1 MRIAMRTSSAEETRE
16 VGEVF
21 ASLLR
26 ARDAVVLT
34 GELGEETREVGEVFA
49 SLLQA
54 RDAVVLTGEL
64 GAGKTTFAQG
74 VARGLG
80 IEEQVSSPTFTLIKE
95 YSGILDLAHVDVY
108 RLDMVQD
115 VVDLGL
121 EELGGGD
128 GVLLI
133 EWGDTIEELLPD
145 ERLCVELV
153 TEDATGES
161 VRAISISASGAGW
174 IERFAELEVAMLP
187 WGVSA

>member
-1 MRIAMRTSSAEETRE
+1 MHIAVRTTSAEQTRE
-16 VGEVF
+16 VGEAL

-26 ARDAVVLT
+26 TRDAVVLM
-34 GELGEETREVGEVFA
+34 
-49 SLLQA
+49 
-54 RDAVVLTGEL
+54 GEL

-108 RLDMVQD
+108 RLDKVQD

-128 GVLLI
+128 DVLLV

-145 ERLCVELV
+145 ERLRVELI
-153 TEDATGES
+153 TDDATGEDA
-161 VRAISISASGAGW
+161 RAISISATGVGW
-174 IERFAELEVAMLP
+174 GDRFAELEAAVLP
-187 WGVSA
+187 WVVGA

>member
-1 MRIAMRTSSAEETRE
+1 MMHIAVRTSSAEQTRE
-16 VGEVF
+16 VAEAL

-26 ARDAVVLT
+26 SRDAVVLM
-34 GELGEETREVGEVFA
+34 
-49 SLLQA
+49 
-54 RDAVVLTGEL
+54 GEL

-108 RLDMVQD
+108 RLERLQD

-128 GVLLI
+128 DVLLV

-145 ERLCVELV
+145 ERLRVELT
-153 TEDATGES
+153 TEES
-161 VRAISISASGAGW
+161 DEHVRAISISATGAGW
-174 IERFAELEVAMLP
+174 RDRFAELEAAVLP
-187 WGVSA
+187 WAVDA

>member
-1 MRIAMRTSSAEETRE
+1 MRVGVRTSSAEETRE
-16 VGEVF
+16 LGEAV

-26 ARDAVVLT
+26 
-34 GELGEETREVGEVFA
+34 
-49 SLLQA
+49 A

-64 GAGKTTFAQG
+64 GAGKTTFVQG

-80 IEEQVSSPTFTLIKE
+80 IEEQVSSPTFTLVKE

-108 RLDMVQD
+108 RLDRMQE

-128 GVLLI
+128 DVLLV

-145 ERLCVELV
+145 DRLQVELA
-153 TEDATGES
+153 TADAEEN
-161 VRAISISASGAGW
+161 VRTIEISASGTGW
-174 IERFAELEVAMLP
+174 VERFAELEAAVMP
-187 WGVSA
+187 WAVTG

>member
-1 MRIAMRTSSAEETRE
+1 MRVALRTSSAEETRE
-16 VGEVF
+16 VGEAL

-26 ARDAVVLT
+26 
-34 GELGEETREVGEVFA
+34 
-49 SLLQA
+49 A

-128 GVLLI
+128 GVLLV

-145 ERLCVELV
+145 ERLRVELL
-153 TEDATGES
+153 TDDAAGESARSISMTATGE
-161 VRAISISASGAGW
+161 GW
-174 IERFAELEVAMLP
+174 TDRFAELEAAMLP
-187 WGVSA
+187 WEPVG

>member
-1 MRIAMRTSSAEETRE
+1 MRVEVRTTSAEETRE
-16 VGEVF
+16 VGEAV

-26 ARDAVVLT
+26 P
-34 GELGEETREVGEVFA
+34 
-49 SLLQA
+49 

-108 RLDMVQD
+108 RLDRVQD

-128 GVLLI
+128 DVLLV

-145 ERLCVELV
+145 DRLRVEL
-153 TEDATGES
+153 TTDEAPGED
-161 VRAISISASGAGW
+161 VRAISISATGDGWARSVRRARSGRAAVDG
-174 IERFAELEVAMLP
+174 AA
-187 WGVSA
+187 

>member
-1 MRIAMRTSSAEETRE
+1 MRITMLTTSAEETRE
-16 VGEVF
+16 VGEAL

-26 ARDAVVLT
+26 MRDAVM
-34 GELGEETREVGEVFA
+34 
-49 SLLQA
+49 
-54 RDAVVLTGEL
+54 LTGEL

-95 YSGILDLAHVDVY
+95 YSGFLDLAHVDVY

-128 GVLLI
+128 GVLLV

-145 ERLCVELV
+145 ERLRVELV
-153 TEDATGES
+153 TDDAAGES
-161 VRAISISASGAGW
+161 VRSISIIATGAGW
-174 IERFAELEVAMLP
+174 SERFAELEAAMLP
-187 WGVSA
+187 WGLNA